1 MAKKEDDGSVKTAT
15 GYVRPLAVA
24 SIFLASWMYA
34 MKPPSASS
42 LDSLKLLRVLDLK
55 GATHH
60 VQGIDTDAKRLWV
73 TSVDTPNRKGYLHE
87 FSMTAGESLRV
98 VEIQDGERFHPG
110 GISSDAKSLW
120 VPVAEYRANSTS
132 VIQRRNKRTLQL
144 ELQFAVP
151 DHIGC
156 LAVTPRFLIGGNW
169 DSRDFYIW
177 SQRGELIRKVAS
189 PTSNAYQDMK
199 FDSKYLVAS
208 GVLAGGAGAIDW
220 LDAGTMQVV
229 HRLTAG
235 RTDRGDLYTRE
246 GMAVRG
252 DRLFL
257 LPEDSPSRLF
267 VFSRLSWLSKRLSP

>member
-1 MAKKEDDGSVKTAT
+1 MS
-15 GYVRPLAVA
+15 
-24 SIFLASWMYA
+24 A

-42 LDSLKLLRVLDLK
+42 LDRLNLVRVLELK

-73 TSVDTPNRKGYLHE
+73 TSVDARNRKGYLHE
-87 FSMTAGESLRV
+87 FSMTAGEPLRV
-98 VEIQDGERFHPG
+98 VDIQDGARFHPG
-110 GISSDAKSLW
+110 GIASDAKSLW

-144 ELQFAVP
+144 EFQFAVP

-156 LAVTPRFLIGGNW
+156 LAVTPAFLIGGNW
-169 DSRDFYIW
+169 DSRDFYVW
-177 SQRGELIRKVAS
+177 SRRGELVRKIAS
-189 PTSNAYQDMK
+189 ATSNAYQDMK
-199 FDSKYLVAS
+199 FDSKYVVAS
-208 GVLAGGAGAIDW
+208 GVLADRTGAIDW
-220 LDAGTMQVV
+220 LDADTMQLV

-246 GMAVRG
+246 GMAVRR

-267 VFSRLSWLSKRLSP
+267 VFSLFSDGPER